1 MSPFNQPK
9 GMVAYGD
16 IGIMLKFHTT
26 DLLNIS
32 GQDYM

>member
-16 IGIMLKFHTT
+16 IGIEIKKKEIKDAVLGYEG
-26 DLLNIS
+26 N
-32 GQDYM
+32 